1 MIALQGWQRR
11 AFRLAFL
18 NLAFL
23 VKYYV
28 EYGPFDRTL
37 ESGCPFATRMVGF
50 PPTMEDGRSISH
62 RIFCYLF
69 TLPQVTRQMAFGRPI
84 PGARRWAL

>member
-1 MIALQGWQRR
+1 MIALQRWQRR

-28 EYGPFDRTL
+28 EYGPFDRPL
-37 ESGCPFATRMVGF
+37 ESDCPQPTPMVGF